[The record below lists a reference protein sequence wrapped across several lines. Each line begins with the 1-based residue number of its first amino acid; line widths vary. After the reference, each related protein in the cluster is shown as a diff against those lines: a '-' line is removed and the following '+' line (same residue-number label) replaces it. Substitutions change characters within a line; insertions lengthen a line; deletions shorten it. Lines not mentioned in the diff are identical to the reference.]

1 MKPVAGLRPGGRKE
15 LPAARREA
23 VSGGDVEVV
32 DCAVPPAVARSGGRA
47 GGPPAPRGGGL

>member
-15 LPAARREA
+15 LPAARRGA
-23 VSGGDVEVV
+23 VPGGDVEVV